1 MRCQRCE
8 RYICVACQ
16 FMASVGYHC
25 PECVLGRKPT
35 AGTVNPIS
43 ARLRLRRL
51 RRARRNIPPR
61 PMLTGTLVAANCV
74 MYLLQMIDQR
84 TIWNVSPSIREL
96 MFGEGVFA
104 EGATWGQPIARYG
117 EWWRLFSGAFLHANL
132 LHVGFNVLLLWLLGR
147 ELEVMLGSSRFGL
160 IYLTSVL
167 AGSFGALL
175 HAPNAPTVGASGGV
189 FGLMGSAIVVQKASG
204 GRIRDSGILGL
215 LILNLITTFTI
226 SNISVGGHIG
236 GLLGGALASWALFR
250 HRQFA
255 TGRFTAARFALVVG
269 LIAVLIFAGLAM
281 AGRWADPVFG

>member
-1 MRCQRCE
+1 
-8 RYICVACQ
+8 
-16 FMASVGYHC
+16 MASVGYHC

-35 AGTVNPIS
+35 AGPVNPIS
-43 ARLRLRRL
+43 AGLRLRRI

-61 PMLTGTLVAANCV
+61 PLLTGTLVAANCV

-84 TIWNVSPSIREL
+84 TIWNVLPSLREL
-96 MFGEGVFA
+96 RFGEGLFA

-147 ELEVMLGSSRFGL
+147 ELEAMLGSSRFGL

-189 FGLMGSAIVVQKASG
+189 FGLMGSAVVVQKASG

-226 SNISVGGHIG
+226 SNISIGGHIG

-255 TGRFTAARFALVVG
+255 AVRFTAARFALVVG